1 MTRKMSY
8 DKEADAAY
16 IYLAEVKA
24 KSVKKTVPL
33 NEHIMVDL
41 DRNGKILGIEILD
54 ASKMLK
60 RESLAKAA
68 VTA

>member
-33 NEHIMVDL
+33 SESIMVDL
-41 DRNGKILGIEILD
+41 DKNGKILGIEILG

-60 RESLAKAA
+60 KESLAKAMA
-68 VTA
+68 SA